1 MEFKFYSEDSGVYD
15 TCYSKINKLEKLWDF
30 FEETKFD

>member
-1 MEFKFYSEDSGVYD
+1 MEYKFYSEDSGVYD
-15 TCYSKINKLEKLWDF
+15 FCYCKINKLEKLWDF